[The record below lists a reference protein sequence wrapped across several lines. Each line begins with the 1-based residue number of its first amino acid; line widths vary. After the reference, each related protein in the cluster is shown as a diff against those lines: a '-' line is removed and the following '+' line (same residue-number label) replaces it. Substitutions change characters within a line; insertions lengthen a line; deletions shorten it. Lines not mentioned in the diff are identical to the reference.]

1 MATTTIELS
10 PKLKR
15 QLEELARRTGRAE
28 SDVVREALETYV
40 KAHAPAQ
47 VRRRPMAKSMGMIED
62 PELNAVD
69 VDDWLRANW
78 QPE

>member
-28 SDVVREALETYV
+28 SDVVREALETYM
-40 KAHAPAQ
+40 KTHAPRSA
-47 VRRRPMAKSMGMIED
+47 RRRPMPKSMGMIDD
-62 PELNAVD
+62 PELNAGD

-78 QPE
+78 RPE